1 MHSCSSFE
9 FYVESMPWHALPH
22 NLYVTISI
30 GFLLPPPSIPFR
42 GNFSSRVSDFRLVC
56 STSNSYVENMAWH
69 CLEFIPEELPP
80 IVVASSCHSILL
92 GSFV

>member
-69 CLEFIPEELPP
+69 CPGIYT
-80 IVVASSCHSILL
+80 
-92 GSFV
+92 